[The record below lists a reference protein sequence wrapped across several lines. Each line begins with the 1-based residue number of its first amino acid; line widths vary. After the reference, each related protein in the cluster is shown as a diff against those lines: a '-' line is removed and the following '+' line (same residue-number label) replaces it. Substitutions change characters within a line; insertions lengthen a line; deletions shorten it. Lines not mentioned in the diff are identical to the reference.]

1 MEVKELQQLKE
12 KIEKAKSEKAK
23 AEGSL
28 EQIQKRWKDD
38 FDCTSVDQVE
48 AKIKETEEQIKSLTE
63 KKDNY
68 IKEIEEVM
76 EGVDG

>member
-1 MEVKELQQLKE
+1 
-12 KIEKAKSEKAK
+12 
-23 AEGSL
+23 
-28 EQIQKRWKDD
+28 
-38 FDCTSVDQVE
+38 VDQVE